1 MNLKYNV
8 DDRLPVGQ
16 LLMYAVQWFVL
27 CIAVVSTSVFVAQG
41 SPEERLFFSQKLFA
55 VIGITGLVQVV
66 WGHRLP
72 IVVGPAAVL
81 LVGVMA
87 SLSAVADGQG
97 EVVNFAD
104 TSAIYS
110 SIAIGGVL
118 VGLLTIGGLMRHVQ
132 RIFTPRIVVVI
143 LMLIATTLAP
153 TITGLVFPM
162 QASHGQNIFGL
173 AFAVV
178 GVVLMVIFNRM
189 LKGVAKSLVIP
200 VALIVGSAAYFAIF
214 DAPQHVASAASWRGL
229 FIEEFVFD
237 WSLIVAFVICY
248 IALAIN
254 DIGSMESLGGMLG
267 IKDMDKR
274 MKRGMR
280 VTGVMNVVA
289 GSMGV
294 LGPVNYSMS
303 PGVIA
308 STGCASRYA
317 LIPATLMLAVCALFP
332 DVIWVLTAIPSPV
345 IGVILLFL
353 MGTQLAAS
361 YEMMH
366 STRSATTFADAL
378 TLGLPIMVAMLF
390 QLMPKGIAPAVIQP
404 LVGNGFAI
412 GVITVMIMEHVINR
426 SKR

>member
-8 DDRLPVGQ
+8 DDRLPAGQ
-16 LLMYAVQWFVL
+16 LMMYAVQWFVL

-41 SPEERLFFSQKLFA
+41 SPEEKLFFSQRLFA
-55 VIGITGLVQVV
+55 VIGLTGFLQVV
-66 WGHRLP
+66 VGHRLP

-87 SLSAVADGQG
+87 SLAAK
-97 EVVNFAD
+97 AD
-104 TSAIYS
+104 TLAIYS
-110 SIAIGGVL
+110 SIAIGGAL
-118 VGLLTIGGLMRHVQ
+118 VGLLTIGGLMRRVQ
-132 RIFTPRIVVVI
+132 RVFTPRIVVVI

-153 TITGLVFPM
+153 TITGLVFPA
-162 QASHGQNIFGL
+162 QAAHEQHIFGL
-173 AFAVV
+173 LFAVV

-200 VALIVGSAAYFAIF
+200 VALIVGSALYYAIF
-214 DAPQHVASAASWRGL
+214 DAPTHVSSAASLRGL
-229 FIEEFVFD
+229 FLDDFVFD
-237 WSLIVAFVICY
+237 WSLVVAFVICY

-280 VTGVMNVVA
+280 VTGLMNILA

-317 LIPATLMLAVCALFP
+317 LIPATLMLFGCALFP

-361 YEMMH
+361 YEMMN

-378 TLGLPIMVAMLF
+378 TVGLPIMVAMLF
-390 QLMPKGIAPAVIQP
+390 QLMPKDVAPAVIQP
-404 LVGNGFAI
+404 LVGNGFAM

-426 SKR
+426 SKS

>member
-8 DDRLPVGQ
+8 DDRLPAGQ
-16 LLMYAVQWFVL
+16 LAMYAIQWFVL
-27 CIAVVSTSVFVAQG
+27 CIAVVSTSVFVATG
-41 SPEERLFFSQKLFA
+41 TPEDRLFFSQKLFA
-55 VIGITGLVQVV
+55 VMGIAGFVQVV

-87 SLSAVADGQG
+87 SLAASA
-97 EVVNFAD
+97 EV
-104 TSAIYS
+104 SAIYS

-118 VGLLTIGGLMRHVQ
+118 ITLLTIGGLMRYVQ

-153 TITGLVFPM
+153 TIKNLVFPAH
-162 QASHGQNIFGL
+162 ASHNEHLFGL
-173 AFAVV
+173 LFAVV
-178 GVVLMVIFNRM
+178 GVVLMVVVNRN

-200 VALIVGSAAYFAIF
+200 MALVVGSIAYFAIF
-214 DAPQHVASAASWRGL
+214 DAPQHVSSAASWRGL
-229 FIEEFVFD
+229 LIDDFVFD
-237 WSLIVAFVICY
+237 WSLVVAFVICY

-254 DIGSMESLGGMLG
+254 DIGSIESLGGMLG
-267 IKDMDKR
+267 IKDMDER
-274 MKRGMR
+274 MKRGVR
-280 VTGVMNVVA
+280 ITGIMNIVA

-317 LIPATLMLAVCALFP
+317 LIPATLLLVACALFP

-361 YEMMH
+361 FEMMQ
-366 STRSATTFADAL
+366 STRSAATFADAL
-378 TLGLPIMVAMLF
+378 TLGLPIMVALLF
-390 QLMPKGIAPAVIQP
+390 QLMPKGVAPDVIQP
-404 LVGNGFAI
+404 LVGNGFAM
-412 GVITVMIMEHVINR
+412 GVIVVMIMEHVINR
-426 SKR
+426 SKS

>member
-8 DDRLPVGQ
+8 DDRLPAGQ
-16 LLMYAVQWFVL
+16 LAMYAIQWFVL
-27 CIAVVSTSVFVAQG
+27 CIAVVSTSVFVATG
-41 SPEERLFFSQKLFA
+41 TPEDRLFFSQKLFA
-55 VIGITGLVQVV
+55 VMGIAGFVQIV

-87 SLSAVADGQG
+87 SLAASA
-97 EVVNFAD
+97 EV
-104 TSAIYS
+104 SAIYS

-118 VGLLTIGGLMRHVQ
+118 ITLLTIGGLMRYVQ

-153 TITGLVFPM
+153 TIKNLVFPA
-162 QASHGQNIFGL
+162 QASHNEHLFGL
-173 AFAVV
+173 LFAVV
-178 GVVLMVIFNRM
+178 GVVLMVVANRN

-200 VALIVGSAAYFAIF
+200 MALVVGSIAYFAIF
-214 DAPQHVASAASWRGL
+214 DAPQRVASAASWRGL
-229 FIEEFVFD
+229 FVDEFVFD
-237 WSLIVAFVICY
+237 WSLVVAFVICY

-254 DIGSMESLGGMLG
+254 DIGSIESLGGMLG

-274 MKRGMR
+274 MKRGVR
-280 VTGVMNVVA
+280 ITGIMNILA

-317 LIPATLMLAVCALFP
+317 LIPATLLLVACALFP

-361 YEMMH
+361 FEMMQ
-366 STRSATTFADAL
+366 STRSAATFADAL
-378 TLGLPIMVAMLF
+378 TLGLPIMVALLF
-390 QLMPKGIAPAVIQP
+390 QLMPKGVAPDVIQP
-404 LVGNGFAI
+404 LVGNGFAM
-412 GVITVMIMEHVINR
+412 GVIVVMIMEHVINR
-426 SKR
+426 SKS

>member
-8 DDRLPVGQ
+8 DDRLPAGQ
-16 LLMYAVQWFVL
+16 LAMYAIQWFVL
-27 CIAVVSTSVFVAQG
+27 CIAVVSTSVFVATG
-41 SPEERLFFSQKLFA
+41 TPEDRLFFSQKLFA
-55 VIGITGLVQVV
+55 VTGIAGLLQIV

-87 SLSAVADGQG
+87 SLNANAD
-97 EVVNFAD
+97 V
-104 TSAIYS
+104 SAIYS

-118 VGLLTIGGLMRHVQ
+118 ITLLTIGGLMRYVQ

-153 TITGLVFPM
+153 TIKNLVFPAH
-162 QASHGQNIFGL
+162 ASHNEHLFGL
-173 AFAVV
+173 LFAVV
-178 GVVLMVIFNRM
+178 GVVLMVVANRN

-200 VALIVGSAAYFAIF
+200 MALVVGSIAYFAIF
-214 DAPQHVASAASWRGL
+214 DAPQHVESAASWRGL
-229 FIEEFVFD
+229 LIDGFVFD
-237 WSLIVAFVICY
+237 WSLVVAFVICY

-254 DIGSMESLGGMLG
+254 DIGSIESLGGMLG

-274 MKRGMR
+274 MKRGVR
-280 VTGVMNVVA
+280 ITGIMNIVA

-317 LIPATLMLAVCALFP
+317 LIPATLLLVACALFP

-361 YEMMH
+361 FEMMQ
-366 STRSATTFADAL
+366 STRSAATFADAL
-378 TLGLPIMVAMLF
+378 TLGLPIMVALLF
-390 QLMPKGIAPAVIQP
+390 QLMPKGVAPDVIQP
-404 LVGNGFAI
+404 LVGNGFAM
-412 GVITVMIMEHVINR
+412 GVIVVMIMEHVINR
-426 SKR
+426 SKS

>member
-8 DDRLPVGQ
+8 DDRLPAGQ
-16 LLMYAVQWFVL
+16 LAMYAIQWFVL
-27 CIAVVSTSVFVAQG
+27 CIAVVSTSVFVATG
-41 SPEERLFFSQKLFA
+41 TPEDRLFFSQKLFA
-55 VIGITGLVQVV
+55 VMGIAGFVQVV

-87 SLSAVADGQG
+87 SLAASA
-97 EVVNFAD
+97 EV
-104 TSAIYS
+104 SAIYS

-118 VGLLTIGGLMRHVQ
+118 ITLLTIGGLMRYVQ

-153 TITGLVFPM
+153 TIKNLVFPAH
-162 QASHGQNIFGL
+162 ASHNEHLFGL
-173 AFAVV
+173 LFAVV
-178 GVVLMVIFNRM
+178 GVVLMVVANRN

-200 VALIVGSAAYFAIF
+200 MALVVGSIAYFAIF
-214 DAPQHVASAASWRGL
+214 DAPQHVSSVASWRGL
-229 FIEEFVFD
+229 LIDGFVFD
-237 WSLIVAFVICY
+237 WSLVVAFVICY

-254 DIGSMESLGGMLG
+254 DIGSIESLGGMLG
-267 IKDMDKR
+267 VKDMDKR
-274 MKRGMR
+274 MKRGVR
-280 VTGVMNVVA
+280 ITGIMNIVA

-317 LIPATLMLAVCALFP
+317 LIPATLLLVACALFP

-361 YEMMH
+361 FEMMQ
-366 STRSATTFADAL
+366 STRSAATFADAL
-378 TLGLPIMVAMLF
+378 TLGLPIMVALLF
-390 QLMPKGIAPAVIQP
+390 QLMPKGVAPDVIQP
-404 LVGNGFAI
+404 LVGNGFAM
-412 GVITVMIMEHVINR
+412 GVIVVMIMEHVINR
-426 SKR
+426 SKS

>member
-8 DDRLPVGQ
+8 DDRLPAGQ
-16 LLMYAVQWFVL
+16 LMMYAVQWFVL

-41 SPEERLFFSQKLFA
+41 SPEEKLFFSQRLFA
-55 VIGITGLVQVV
+55 VIGLTGFLQVV
-66 WGHRLP
+66 VGHRLP

-87 SLSAVADGQG
+87 SLAAK
-97 EVVNFAD
+97 AD
-104 TSAIYS
+104 TLAIYS
-110 SIAIGGVL
+110 SIAIGGAL
-118 VGLLTIGGLMRHVQ
+118 VGLLTIGGLMRRVQ
-132 RIFTPRIVVVI
+132 RVFTPRIVVVI

-153 TITGLVFPM
+153 TITGLVFPA
-162 QASHGQNIFGL
+162 QAAHEQHIFGL
-173 AFAVV
+173 LFAVV

-200 VALIVGSAAYFAIF
+200 VALIVGSALYYAIF
-214 DAPQHVASAASWRGL
+214 DAPTHVSSAASLRGL
-229 FIEEFVFD
+229 LLDDFVFD
-237 WSLIVAFVICY
+237 WSLVVAFVICY

-280 VTGVMNVVA
+280 VTGLMNILA

-317 LIPATLMLAVCALFP
+317 LIPATLMLFGCALFP

-361 YEMMH
+361 YEMMN

-378 TLGLPIMVAMLF
+378 TVGLPIMVAMLF
-390 QLMPKGIAPAVIQP
+390 QLMPKDVAPAVIQP
-404 LVGNGFAI
+404 LVGNGFAM

-426 SKR
+426 SKS

>member
-8 DDRLPVGQ
+8 DDRLPAGQ
-16 LLMYAVQWFVL
+16 LAMYAIQWFVL
-27 CIAVVSTSVFVAQG
+27 CIAVVSTSVFVATG
-41 SPEERLFFSQKLFA
+41 TPEDRLFFSQKLFA
-55 VIGITGLVQVV
+55 VMGIAGFVQVV

-87 SLSAVADGQG
+87 SLAASA
-97 EVVNFAD
+97 EV
-104 TSAIYS
+104 SAIYS

-118 VGLLTIGGLMRHVQ
+118 ITLLTIGGLMRYVQ

-153 TITGLVFPM
+153 TIKNLVFPAH
-162 QASHGQNIFGL
+162 ASHNEHLFGL
-173 AFAVV
+173 LFAVV
-178 GVVLMVIFNRM
+178 GVVLMVVANRN

-200 VALIVGSAAYFAIF
+200 MALVVGSIAYFAIF
-214 DAPQHVASAASWRGL
+214 DAPQHVSSAASWRGL
-229 FIEEFVFD
+229 LIDDFVFD
-237 WSLIVAFVICY
+237 WSLVVAFVICY

-254 DIGSMESLGGMLG
+254 DIGSIESLGGMLG

-274 MKRGMR
+274 MKRGVR
-280 VTGVMNVVA
+280 ITGIMNIVA

-317 LIPATLMLAVCALFP
+317 LIPATLLLVACAIFP

-361 YEMMH
+361 FEMMQ
-366 STRSATTFADAL
+366 STRSAATFADAL
-378 TLGLPIMVAMLF
+378 TLGLPIMVALLF
-390 QLMPKGIAPAVIQP
+390 QLMPKGVAPDVIQP
-404 LVGNGFAI
+404 LVGNGFAM
-412 GVITVMIMEHVINR
+412 GVIVVMIMEHVINR
-426 SKR
+426 SKS

>member
-8 DDRLPVGQ
+8 DDRLPAGQ
-16 LLMYAVQWFVL
+16 LVMYAIQWFVL
-27 CIAVVSTSVFVAQG
+27 CIAVVSTSVFVATG
-41 SPEERLFFSQKLFA
+41 TPEDRLFFSQKLFA
-55 VIGITGLVQVV
+55 VMGIAGFVQVV

-87 SLSAVADGQG
+87 SLAASA
-97 EVVNFAD
+97 EV
-104 TSAIYS
+104 SAIYS

-118 VGLLTIGGLMRHVQ
+118 ITLLTIGGLMRYVQ

-153 TITGLVFPM
+153 TIKNLVFPAH
-162 QASHGQNIFGL
+162 ASHNEHLFGL
-173 AFAVV
+173 LFAVV
-178 GVVLMVIFNRM
+178 GVVLMVVANRN

-200 VALIVGSAAYFAIF
+200 MALVVGSIAYFAIF
-214 DAPQHVASAASWRGL
+214 DAPQHVESAASWRGL
-229 FIEEFVFD
+229 LIDGFVFD
-237 WSLIVAFVICY
+237 WSLVVAFVICY

-254 DIGSMESLGGMLG
+254 DIGSIESLGGMLG

-274 MKRGMR
+274 MKRGVR
-280 VTGVMNVVA
+280 ITGVMNIVA

-317 LIPATLMLAVCALFP
+317 LIPATLLLAACALFP

-361 YEMMH
+361 FEMMQ
-366 STRSATTFADAL
+366 STRSAATFADAL
-378 TLGLPIMVAMLF
+378 TLGLPIMVALLF
-390 QLMPKGIAPAVIQP
+390 QLMPKGVAPDVIQP
-404 LVGNGFAI
+404 LVGNGFAM
-412 GVITVMIMEHVINR
+412 GVIVVMIMEHVINR
-426 SKR
+426 SKS

>member
-8 DDRLPVGQ
+8 DDRMPAGQ
-16 LLMYAVQWFVL
+16 MMMYAIQWFVL
-27 CIAVVSTSVFVAQG
+27 CIAVVSTSVFVATG
-41 SPEERLFFSQKLFA
+41 TPEDRLFFSQKLFA
-55 VIGITGLVQVV
+55 VMGIAGFVQVV

-87 SLSAVADGQG
+87 SLMAEAD
-97 EVVNFAD
+97 V
-104 TSAIYS
+104 SAIYS

-118 VGLLTIGGLMRHVQ
+118 ITLLTIGGLMRFVQ

-153 TITGLVFPM
+153 TITNLVFPAH
-162 QASHGQNIFGL
+162 ASHDEKIFGL
-173 AFAVV
+173 LFAVV
-178 GVVLMVIFNRM
+178 GVVLMVVANRN
-189 LKGVAKSLVIP
+189 LRGVAKSLVIP
-200 VALIVGSAAYFAIF
+200 VALVVGSAAYFAIF
-214 DAPQHVASAASWRGL
+214 DAPQHVSTAASWRGL

-237 WSLIVAFVICY
+237 WSLVIAFVICY

-274 MKRGMR
+274 MKRGVR
-280 VTGVMNVVA
+280 ITGVMNIVA

-317 LIPATLMLAVCALFP
+317 LIPATLMLVVCALFP

-361 YEMMH
+361 FEMMQ
-366 STRSATTFADAL
+366 SSRSAATFADAL

-404 LVGNGFAI
+404 LVGNGFAM
-412 GVITVMIMEHVINR
+412 GVIVVMIMEHVINR
-426 SKR
+426 PKS

>member
-16 LLMYAVQWFVL
+16 LLIYAVQWFVL

-41 SPEERLFFSQKLFA
+41 SPEERLFFAQRLFA

-87 SLSAVADGQG
+87 SLSAR
-97 EVVNFAD
+97 AD

-162 QASHGQNIFGL
+162 EASHGQHIFGL

-229 FIEEFVFD
+229 FIEKFVFD

-390 QLMPKGIAPAVIQP
+390 QLMPKDIAPAVIQP

-412 GVITVMIMEHVINR
+412 GVIAVMIMEHVINR

>member
-8 DDRLPVGQ
+8 DDRLPAGQ
-16 LLMYAVQWFVL
+16 LAMYAIQWFVL
-27 CIAVVSTSVFVAQG
+27 CIAVVSTSVFVATG
-41 SPEERLFFSQKLFA
+41 TPEDRLFFSQKLFA
-55 VIGITGLVQVV
+55 VMGIAGFVQVV

-87 SLSAVADGQG
+87 SLAASA
-97 EVVNFAD
+97 EV
-104 TSAIYS
+104 SAIYS

-118 VGLLTIGGLMRHVQ
+118 ITLLTIGGLMRYVQ

-153 TITGLVFPM
+153 TIKNLVFPAH
-162 QASHGQNIFGL
+162 ASHNEHLFGL
-173 AFAVV
+173 LFAVV
-178 GVVLMVIFNRM
+178 GVVLMVVANRN

-200 VALIVGSAAYFAIF
+200 MALVVGSIAYFAIF
-214 DAPQHVASAASWRGL
+214 DAPQHVESAASWRGL
-229 FIEEFVFD
+229 LIDDFVFD
-237 WSLIVAFVICY
+237 WSLVVAFVICY

-254 DIGSMESLGGMLG
+254 DIGSIESLGGMLG

-274 MKRGMR
+274 MKRGVR
-280 VTGVMNVVA
+280 ITGIMNIVA

-317 LIPATLMLAVCALFP
+317 LIPATLLLVACALFP

-361 YEMMH
+361 FEMMQ

-378 TLGLPIMVAMLF
+378 TLGLPIMVALLF
-390 QLMPKGIAPAVIQP
+390 QLMPKGVAPDVIQP
-404 LVGNGFAI
+404 LVGNGFAM
-412 GVITVMIMEHVINR
+412 GVIVVMIMEHVINR
-426 SKR
+426 SKS

>member
-8 DDRLPVGQ
+8 DDRLPAGQ
-16 LLMYAVQWFVL
+16 LAMYAIQWFVL
-27 CIAVVSTSVFVAQG
+27 CIAVVSTSVFVATG
-41 SPEERLFFSQKLFA
+41 TPEDRLFFSQKLFA
-55 VIGITGLVQVV
+55 VMGIAGFVQVV

-87 SLSAVADGQG
+87 SLAASA
-97 EVVNFAD
+97 EV
-104 TSAIYS
+104 SAIYS

-118 VGLLTIGGLMRHVQ
+118 ITLLTIGGLMRYVQ

-153 TITGLVFPM
+153 TIKNLVFPAH
-162 QASHGQNIFGL
+162 ASHNEHLFGL
-173 AFAVV
+173 LFAVV
-178 GVVLMVIFNRM
+178 GVVLMVVANRN

-200 VALIVGSAAYFAIF
+200 MALVVGSIAYFAIF
-214 DAPQHVASAASWRGL
+214 DAPQHVSSAASWRGL
-229 FIEEFVFD
+229 LIDDFVFD
-237 WSLIVAFVICY
+237 WSLVVAFVICY

-254 DIGSMESLGGMLG
+254 DIGSIESLGGMLG

-274 MKRGMR
+274 MKRGVR
-280 VTGVMNVVA
+280 ITGIMNIVA

-317 LIPATLMLAVCALFP
+317 LIPATLLLTACALFP

-361 YEMMH
+361 FEMMQ
-366 STRSATTFADAL
+366 STRSAATFADAL
-378 TLGLPIMVAMLF
+378 TLGLPIMVALLF
-390 QLMPKGIAPAVIQP
+390 QLMPKGVAPDVIQP
-404 LVGNGFAI
+404 LVGNGFAM
-412 GVITVMIMEHVINR
+412 GVIVVMIMEHVINR
-426 SKR
+426 SKS